1 MDLLTQ
7 KRGQFKKYGASISSA
22 TDMDS
27 DINKN
32 DVFIL
37 SYNFDWEYAF
47 LKVHT
52 FSGVYV
58 SDNDL
63 YLFNE
68 DTNTSKSTETITID
82 DITNTNDSIFRV
94 GYILK

>member
-1 MDLLTQ
+1 
-7 KRGQFKKYGASISSA
+7 
-22 TDMDS
+22 MDS
-27 DINKN
+27 DLNKN

-58 SDNDL
+58 SK
-63 YLFNE
+63 
-68 DTNTSKSTETITID
+68 DTIYSTK
-82 DITNTNDSIFRV
+82 
-94 GYILK
+94 ILTQI